1 MSKSFKKLV
10 AIVSAIAMVIAG
22 ITVQPQTANAA
33 EALEWSELTDGLKKA
48 TIKNTSTEEVRGVEY
63 KGFETDR
70 SWGGDSK
77 WQGQAIVNDVTVE
90 AGQAYKVSLDVSST
104 PAKKILVQTLSG
116 GEYVEKEYDTTVGHI
131 EQTFAANNDKVNIV
145 VAFGSFSD
153 DEVGTYDVSISNL
166 KLEKTEKSEEQ
177 IEKERVEA
185 LLTGDENIA
194 KGKTAFS
201 NSVKETGYQPEEA
214 FDGNLGS
221 RYAAE
226 SYESGVTLGVDLGK
240 TYKVSSVAFKWEG
253 AYATEYNIQVSKDG
267 KAYDTVKTMTADKA
281 ETIEVPLDEAVEARY
296 VRIECVKNAIN
307 YGYSLWEM
315 GVYGTEVAEV
325 ETTTPVVEPGTVET
339 TTPAKQDETTTP
351 APVVP
356 TVPVAAEKDWS
367 AEDFIGSTDA
377 TYNDTYK
384 AIKDGAINEI
394 VNIQKADDTLG
405 LYVSFADADFGTITV
420 NGKAADIKV
429 AGAGIWF
436 KLSNFTDMYS
446 DVVITNG
453 AGTVKATLYVY
464 NKNGVDNSK
473 KDDETTTP
481 AKPTVAPTTANG
493 NVDES
498 IKAPE
503 GLVHAPGEG
512 LPYHFAWAAVD
523 GADGYNV
530 YIDGVYVTKVTEN
543 VADLDASMFTKGAG
557 EYTVGVATVKENK
570 TSAITS
576 IKYTYAGSG
585 QPATTKVS
593 VTTTVAPVAT
603 TVAPVITTVAP
614 VTTPSVPGQDV
625 DESIKAPE
633 GLVWAGN
640 ANLPY
645 YFAWAKADGIDSYN
659 VYVDGTLVANVVDGS
674 VNLNESVFTKGSG
687 EYAIG
692 IAAVK
697 GNKTSV
703 ITSIKYTY
711 AGSGQPA
718 TTKAPEPSTAKPTDV
733 TVAPTAPGQ
742 DVDESIKAPEG
753 LVWAGNA
760 NLPYYF
766 AWAPVVGVDSYN
778 VYVDGVYATNVN
790 GNSVNLEKSV
800 FTKGSGE
807 YTVGVA
813 AVKGNK
819 VSNITSVKYT
829 YTGDGAITTTKA
841 PEAQPTAAPTTVAP
855 TAKPTV
861 APTTAKP
868 TTKPKETT
876 TIDFTTDSS
885 IEKPFG
891 LDVSQASV
899 GYVNVVWGRG
909 TIDCYNVYVDG
920 ERRRTGISAQALK
933 LPVYTEGTHTIA
945 ITTVVGK
952 RESER
957 LEAQIQITG
966 TGEKETEPETCP
978 EELKPQLKEN
988 VPLRDDRIAI
998 ELNNKTNGK
1007 YSDSEIY
1014 WCIVGNN
1021 ANNQLCY
1028 MDKDGN
1034 MIPASESLNTV
1045 EVNGTKYA
1053 NIYHTLAESDHV
1065 YAPTIRSGRMY
1076 LSYGKPVYVKFVGS
1090 TGYAGP
1096 DLNNPGD
1103 VNANTLFEFAEFTIE
1118 GKHYWGNTTRV
1129 DYFCFPMV
1137 TRLIGGSLYGGYDNV
1152 VGDVGTRDEI
1162 FNAFK
1167 NEVPNEYKSL
1177 VRDDRIIAPCKSTFN
1192 VGKINGNYFDNYI
1205 NEFWNKYANED
1216 LRFSSES
1223 GRFVGRVV
1231 GNQMRFTREGDS
1243 TVYYVDKPNT
1253 QEVLEGKGAFD
1264 RGNGV
1269 EKAIEAQLCA
1279 AFNRGVA
1286 TEPENWYTPSKYYK
1300 NSVSNFY
1307 AGFFHEHSV
1316 LGKAYG
1322 FCYDDVNDQSTL
1334 LQYDKADALVIDLKW

>member
-481 AKPTVAPTTANG
+481 AKPTVAPTT
-493 NVDES
+493 V
-498 IKAPE
+498 AP
-503 GLVHAPGEG
+503 
-512 LPYHFAWAAVD
+512 
-523 GADGYNV
+523 
-530 YIDGVYVTKVTEN
+530 
-543 VADLDASMFTKGAG
+543 
-557 EYTVGVATVKENK
+557 
-570 TSAITS
+570 
-576 IKYTYAGSG
+576 
-585 QPATTKVS
+585 
-593 VTTTVAPVAT
+593 TTVAPT
-603 TVAPVITTVAP
+603 TVAPTTVAP
-614 VTTPSVPGQDV
+614 TTV
-625 DESIKAPE
+625 AP
-633 GLVWAGN
+633 
-640 ANLPY
+640 
-645 YFAWAKADGIDSYN
+645 
-659 VYVDGTLVANVVDGS
+659 TTVA
-674 VNLNESVFTKGSG
+674 
-687 EYAIG
+687 
-692 IAAVK
+692 
-697 GNKTSV
+697 
-703 ITSIKYTY
+703 
-711 AGSGQPA
+711 
-718 TTKAPEPSTAKPTDV
+718 PT
-733 TVAPTAPGQ
+733 TVAPTAKPT
-742 DVDESIKAPEG
+742 E
-753 LVWAGNA
+753 
-760 NLPYYF
+760 
-766 AWAPVVGVDSYN
+766 
-778 VYVDGVYATNVN
+778 T
-790 GNSVNLEKSV
+790 
-800 FTKGSGE
+800 
-807 YTVGVA
+807 
-813 AVKGNK
+813 
-819 VSNITSVKYT
+819 
-829 YTGDGAITTTKA
+829 
-841 PEAQPTAAPTTVAP
+841 PTAKPTETPTAKPTVAP

-861 APTTAKP
+861 APTTKAISTTAVPATVKKTTVKKTTVKATAKKLSSNKVKLSVKKVAGASKYSVQIS
-868 TTKPKETT
+868 TTKNFKKVVAKKTSKKAV
-876 TIDFTTDSS
+876 FTVKS
-885 IEKPFG
+885 KKLKG
-891 LDVSQASV
+891 KKKL
-899 GYVNVVWGRG
+899 YVRVK
-909 TIDCYNVYVDG
+909 VY
-920 ERRRTGISAQALK
+920 K
-933 LPVYTEGTHTIA
+933 
-945 ITTVVGK
+945 K
-952 RESER
+952 
-957 LEAQIQITG
+957 
-966 TGEKETEPETCP
+966 
-978 EELKPQLKEN
+978 
-988 VPLRDDRIAI
+988 
-998 ELNNKTNGK
+998 
-1007 YSDSEIY
+1007 
-1014 WCIVGNN
+1014 
-1021 ANNQLCY
+1021 
-1028 MDKDGN
+1028 
-1034 MIPASESLNTV
+1034 
-1045 EVNGTKYA
+1045 VNGTTVASQWSKA
-1053 NIYHTLAESDHV
+1053 TK
-1065 YAPTIRSGRMY
+1065 IR
-1076 LSYGKPVYVKFVGS
+1076 VK
-1090 TGYAGP
+1090 
-1096 DLNNPGD
+1096 
-1103 VNANTLFEFAEFTIE
+1103 
-1118 GKHYWGNTTRV
+1118 K
-1129 DYFCFPMV
+1129 
-1137 TRLIGGSLYGGYDNV
+1137 
-1152 VGDVGTRDEI
+1152 
-1162 FNAFK
+1162 
-1167 NEVPNEYKSL
+1167 
-1177 VRDDRIIAPCKSTFN
+1177 
-1192 VGKINGNYFDNYI
+1192 
-1205 NEFWNKYANED
+1205 
-1216 LRFSSES
+1216 
-1223 GRFVGRVV
+1223 
-1231 GNQMRFTREGDS
+1231 
-1243 TVYYVDKPNT
+1243 
-1253 QEVLEGKGAFD
+1253 
-1264 RGNGV
+1264 
-1269 EKAIEAQLCA
+1269 
-1279 AFNRGVA
+1279 
-1286 TEPENWYTPSKYYK
+1286 
-1300 NSVSNFY
+1300 
-1307 AGFFHEHSV
+1307 
-1316 LGKAYG
+1316 
-1322 FCYDDVNDQSTL
+1322 
-1334 LQYDKADALVIDLKW
+1334 

>member
-481 AKPTVAPTTANG
+481 AKPTVAPTT
-493 NVDES
+493 V
-498 IKAPE
+498 
-503 GLVHAPGEG
+503 
-512 LPYHFAWAAVD
+512 
-523 GADGYNV
+523 
-530 YIDGVYVTKVTEN
+530 
-543 VADLDASMFTKGAG
+543 
-557 EYTVGVATVKENK
+557 
-570 TSAITS
+570 
-576 IKYTYAGSG
+576 
-585 QPATTKVS
+585 
-593 VTTTVAPVAT
+593 
-603 TVAPVITTVAP
+603 
-614 VTTPSVPGQDV
+614 
-625 DESIKAPE
+625 
-633 GLVWAGN
+633 
-640 ANLPY
+640 
-645 YFAWAKADGIDSYN
+645 
-659 VYVDGTLVANVVDGS
+659 
-674 VNLNESVFTKGSG
+674 
-687 EYAIG
+687 
-692 IAAVK
+692 
-697 GNKTSV
+697 
-703 ITSIKYTY
+703 
-711 AGSGQPA
+711 
-718 TTKAPEPSTAKPTDV
+718 
-733 TVAPTAPGQ
+733 
-742 DVDESIKAPEG
+742 
-753 LVWAGNA
+753 
-760 NLPYYF
+760 
-766 AWAPVVGVDSYN
+766 
-778 VYVDGVYATNVN
+778 
-790 GNSVNLEKSV
+790 
-800 FTKGSGE
+800 
-807 YTVGVA
+807 
-813 AVKGNK
+813 
-819 VSNITSVKYT
+819 
-829 YTGDGAITTTKA
+829 
-841 PEAQPTAAPTTVAP
+841 APTTVAP
-855 TAKPTV
+855 TTV
-861 APTTAKP
+861 APTTVAPTTVAPTTVAPTTVAPTTVAPTTVAPTTVAPTTVAP
-868 TTKPKETT
+868 TTKAISTT
-876 TIDFTTDSS
+876 AV
-885 IEKPFG
+885 P
-891 LDVSQASV
+891 
-899 GYVNVVWGRG
+899 
-909 TIDCYNVYVDG
+909 
-920 ERRRTGISAQALK
+920 
-933 LPVYTEGTHTIA
+933 
-945 ITTVVGK
+945 TTVKKTTVKKTTVKATAKKLSSNKVKLSVKKVAGASKYAVQISTTKNFKKVVAKKTSKKAVFTVKSKKLKGK
-952 RESER
+952 KKLYVRV
-957 LEAQIQITG
+957 
-966 TGEKETEPETCP
+966 KVY
-978 EELKPQLKEN
+978 KK
-988 VPLRDDRIAI
+988 V
-998 ELNNKTNGK
+998 NGK
-1007 YSDSEIY
+1007 T
-1014 WCIVGNN
+1014 V
-1021 ANNQLCY
+1021 
-1028 MDKDGN
+1028 
-1034 MIPASESLNTV
+1034 ASQWSKA
-1045 EVNGTKYA
+1045 TK
-1053 NIYHTLAESDHV
+1053 
-1065 YAPTIRSGRMY
+1065 IR
-1076 LSYGKPVYVKFVGS
+1076 
-1090 TGYAGP
+1090 
-1096 DLNNPGD
+1096 
-1103 VNANTLFEFAEFTIE
+1103 
-1118 GKHYWGNTTRV
+1118 
-1129 DYFCFPMV
+1129 
-1137 TRLIGGSLYGGYDNV
+1137 
-1152 VGDVGTRDEI
+1152 
-1162 FNAFK
+1162 
-1167 NEVPNEYKSL
+1167 
-1177 VRDDRIIAPCKSTFN
+1177 
-1192 VGKINGNYFDNYI
+1192 
-1205 NEFWNKYANED
+1205 
-1216 LRFSSES
+1216 
-1223 GRFVGRVV
+1223 
-1231 GNQMRFTREGDS
+1231 
-1243 TVYYVDKPNT
+1243 
-1253 QEVLEGKGAFD
+1253 
-1264 RGNGV
+1264 
-1269 EKAIEAQLCA
+1269 
-1279 AFNRGVA
+1279 
-1286 TEPENWYTPSKYYK
+1286 
-1300 NSVSNFY
+1300 
-1307 AGFFHEHSV
+1307 
-1316 LGKAYG
+1316 
-1322 FCYDDVNDQSTL
+1322 
-1334 LQYDKADALVIDLKW
+1334 LKK